1 MSRLMLSSEQMEML
15 VTELQK
21 RPYLAKGKLD
31 GNISKNTLRDGW
43 QEIRDKVNC
52 LADGPLIEVEQ
63 LKKRWSQWRS
73 RTKSKAAALR
83 KDILRTGGGKRS
95 TPPLTDLEEKV
106 LSLIGNE
113 EFGLEEENLYEL
125 GACTTSSVEP
135 LHNIQNIVPEGN
147 DVEPHREIVERED
160 LESANS
166 GCRRRRRRHRSS
178 NEDNVTSFI
187 EQSVSNQNS
196 LLTR

>member
-1 MSRLMLSSEQMEML
+1 MSRLILSSEQMEIL

-83 KDILRTGGGKRS
+83 KVILRTGGGKRS

-125 GACTTSSVEP
+125 GVCTTSSVEP
-135 LHNIQNIVPEGN
+135 LHN
-147 DVEPHREIVERED
+147 
-160 LESANS
+160 
-166 GCRRRRRRHRSS
+166 
-178 NEDNVTSFI
+178 
-187 EQSVSNQNS
+187 VSNTFLFINS
-196 LLTR
+196 FFIY